1 MLWMREVWTR
11 DLSLMVNSRDPQ
23 SHTSALGWVRARV
36 RELDGGLGDGEYAE
50 GRRANL
56 QTT

>member
-23 SHTSALGWVRARV
+23 SHRSALGWVRARV
-36 RELDGGLGDGEYAE
+36 RELDGGLE
-50 GRRANL
+50 RWRVC
-56 QTT
+56 